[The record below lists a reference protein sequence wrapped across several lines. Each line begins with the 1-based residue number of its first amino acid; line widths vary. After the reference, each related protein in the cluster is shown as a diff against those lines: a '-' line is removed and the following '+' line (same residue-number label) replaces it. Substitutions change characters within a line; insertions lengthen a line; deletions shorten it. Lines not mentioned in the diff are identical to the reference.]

1 MNCPPVEQDL
11 TLVKVL
17 IGVMAGIIIGMKL
30 RSSADPP
37 P

>member
-1 MNCPPVEQDL
+1 MMCPPVEQDL

-17 IGVMAGIIIGMKL
+17 IGVLAGIIIGMKL
-30 RSSADPP
+30 QAASDPP